1 MSKVF
6 ITAAKRTAVGSFMGT
21 LKNVPAADL
30 GAAVIKQV
38 LLDSKVDGAQ
48 LDEVIMG
55 NVLSAGA
62 GQGVARQAS
71 IKAGVPV
78 EVPAY
83 GVNMVC
89 GSGMKSVMNAY
100 ASINAGLSKVIV
112 AGGTESMSNAPY
124 LVPAS
129 TRSGVKMGNM
139 TMVDHMIN
147 DGLWD
152 SFNNYH
158 MGITAENIAAKHD
171 ISREAQDEF
180 AYGSQRKAIEA
191 QDAGLFDAE
200 IVPVEVK
207 MRKETVV
214 FDKDEYLNRK
224 TTPEILTKLRTA
236 FKKDGT
242 VTAGNA
248 SGLNDSASA
257 VLVAS
262 EEFVKENNI
271 DPLVEIVGVGQG
283 GVDPSVMG
291 LGPVPAIRAAL
302 KNADMTLDQI
312 DVLELN
318 EAFAAQ
324 SLGVV
329 TELVE
334 EHGVDRDEL
343 IAKTNIHGG
352 AISIGHP
359 IGASGNRIMVT
370 LINIMKQN
378 NYKYGLA
385 SLCIG
390 GGMGTCVILKNVDAE

>member
-100 ASINAGLSKVIV
+100 ASINAGLSKAIV

-139 TMVDHMIN
+139 NMVDHMIN

-158 MGITAENIAAKHD
+158 MGITAENIADKHN

-262 EEFVKENNI
+262 EAFVKENNL
-271 DPLVEIVGVGQG
+271 DPMVEIVGVGQG

-334 EHGVDRDEL
+334 EHGVDREEL